1 MKIFVF
7 GELNDKNILKICS
20 DAKIIGKK
28 TLSGYKC
35 CYNKGGKSFLVKA
48 ECEITGFV
56 VECDT
61 NDIWNL
67 DQWKDTISL
76 RRELVDEDL
85 YAYVSLYDD
94 NYNFENESATAE
106 DFENFVKVKNDSKIN
121 SLNMAD
127 IHLLIPGYCAVA
139 SENAEYSKLGQL
151 LQSQIEHVNSQEIDS
166 DFLKECRRYALGEIF
181 VYDKNNYKQK
191 AVLTMMK
198 HKVTNLCVLDI
209 FVPAITISANK
220 MLERFCAGRLKVNYF
235 DIDMN
240 LNELCSKLNIT
251 KFGKRRSMVFSYDN
265 LSEEK
270 LLNILVNEENPMG
283 KIVGTHFKNVIS
295 DNIAQYDTAK
305 VYVSSVTMI
314 ELMKDTENDLF
325 ERINSQAIELFFVEM
340 LLLQDAAV
348 SKLYDKVLN
357 EIEEERKNPIRK
369 NQGKVLREL
378 VKEASFAIN
387 FTDYNQFYFP
397 TVRVSALKVAKAFG
411 IDEIEEK
418 YERSKKILEQMI
430 KDNSIDIA
438 AKENKIKNSLLII
451 ITILSGIKTIYEA
464 FSNITHY
471 KYENIAYYIS
481 VAIMFIGIIVF
492 FAVKKIVR
500 VHTLKIVKKYN
511 KTEKD

>member
-1 MKIFVF
+1 
-7 GELNDKNILKICS
+7 
-20 DAKIIGKK
+20 
-28 TLSGYKC
+28 
-35 CYNKGGKSFLVKA
+35 
-48 ECEITGFV
+48 
-56 VECDT
+56 
-61 NDIWNL
+61 
-67 DQWKDTISL
+67 
-76 RRELVDEDL
+76 
-85 YAYVSLYDD
+85 
-94 NYNFENESATAE
+94 
-106 DFENFVKVKNDSKIN
+106 
-121 SLNMAD
+121 
-127 IHLLIPGYCAVA
+127 
-139 SENAEYSKLGQL
+139 
-151 LQSQIEHVNSQEIDS
+151 
-166 DFLKECRRYALGEIF
+166 
-181 VYDKNNYKQK
+181 
-191 AVLTMMK
+191 MMK

-251 KFGKRRSMVFSYDN
+251 KFGKRSSMVFSYDN

-357 EIEEERKNPIRK
+357 EIEEERKNQIRK

-500 VHTLKIVKKYN
+500 VHTLKIVKKNN